1 MSYIHIENL
10 YRLQTILLFK
20 ECYAME
26 KIHGTSANITWDKV
40 GLAHHSG
47 GEKYEKFVSLF
58 DNSSIYAKF
67 IDMGF
72 KDRKVTIYG
81 EAYGGKCQ
89 GMSETYGNA
98 LKFIAFDVCIDETNW
113 LNVPEAEAF
122 CKSLGIE
129 FVHYVKIS
137 TDLKEID
144 AQRDAD
150 SVQAVRNGITVPKK
164 REGVVLRPLVEFVT
178 STGSRAISKHKGDA
192 FRETA
197 SPRVVEDPSKLKILE
212 DANAIANEWVTETRL
227 QHVLDK
233 IPTSPRSMGQVP
245 QVINAM
251 NEDIAREAA
260 GEIVYNDAVKKAIS
274 VKTVAMYKSYLQFSL
289 K

>member
-1 MSYIHIENL
+1 MGYMHIENL

-47 GEKYEKFVSLF
+47 GEKHEKFVSLF

-67 IDMGF
+67 IDLGF

-129 FVHYVKIS
+129 FVHYVKI
-137 TDLKEID
+137 
-144 AQRDAD
+144 
-150 SVQAVRNGITVPKK
+150 
-164 REGVVLRPLVEFVT
+164 
-178 STGSRAISKHKGDA
+178 
-192 FRETA
+192 
-197 SPRVVEDPSKLKILE
+197 
-212 DANAIANEWVTETRL
+212 
-227 QHVLDK
+227 
-233 IPTSPRSMGQVP
+233 
-245 QVINAM
+245 
-251 NEDIAREAA
+251 
-260 GEIVYNDAVKKAIS
+260 
-274 VKTVAMYKSYLQFSL
+274 
-289 K
+289 